1 MGYKWS
7 EVPLCERAEQP
18 VREAH
23 SIISSVNQPNA
34 RARSAYLS
42 WFHDL
47 QMQRLQIGALYM
59 FSYVSKEFLEILKS
73 YEDLLEE
80 LDVDDEEERTY
91 PSYRFPSPI
100 AP

>member
-1 MGYKWS
+1 
-7 EVPLCERAEQP
+7 
-18 VREAH
+18 
-23 SIISSVNQPNA
+23 
-34 RARSAYLS
+34 
-42 WFHDL
+42 
-47 QMQRLQIGALYM
+47 M